1 MRITFNFPVV
11 VDGTPGRARE
21 KRKVLCY
28 VPVEHEVPV
37 LTEHDAPVALSYIE
51 SDKNGF
57 KTKEEFRGY
66 EGSLFHAIP
75 GEPAAEVN
83 YVLRKRRLEEDS
95 LFVETDKRVKEVL
108 DWTLGI
114 GKSYAKI
121 LLGPAGFAEFL
132 GTSGGDTEYRPMSLV
147 DLQVKDYNEKLLS
160 ETVATFQRKI
170 AKLVIIGDRFYLPE
184 PEPVF
189 KMVEDFGDIFCNVV
203 RSKTLEFGIPKGNGR
218 ELPSL
223 GFFRMDQEEEMLDE
237 AKTLATAGRIR
248 RSIEEIMVYDPS
260 LLTADT
266 EAMSMCEVAAGF
278 TQRFL
283 TQLLPDSEGE
293 YEETVSRLSK
303 ALAEVPLA
311 QFALYQRLV
320 NGVAAFKRDG
330 DLSEV
335 EAAVMAVLE
344 SDKRALERF
353 YFLCQGDAARFAE
366 AIGRRWNDREVSL
379 ERDFQLSA
387 TPAPRG

>member
-1 MRITFNFPVV
+1 
-11 VDGTPGRARE
+11 
-21 KRKVLCY
+21 
-28 VPVEHEVPV
+28 
-37 LTEHDAPVALSYIE
+37 
-51 SDKNGF
+51 
-57 KTKEEFRGY
+57 
-66 EGSLFHAIP
+66 
-75 GEPAAEVN
+75 
-83 YVLRKRRLEEDS
+83 
-95 LFVETDKRVKEVL
+95 
-108 DWTLGI
+108 
-114 GKSYAKI
+114 
-121 LLGPAGFAEFL
+121 
-132 GTSGGDTEYRPMSLV
+132 
-147 DLQVKDYNEKLLS
+147 
-160 ETVATFQRKI
+160 
-170 AKLVIIGDRFYLPE
+170 
-184 PEPVF
+184 
-189 KMVEDFGDIFCNVV
+189 
-203 RSKTLEFGIPKGNGR
+203 
-218 ELPSL
+218 
-223 GFFRMDQEEEMLDE
+223 MDQEEEMLDE